1 MYSSGQNE
9 CSTKLPD
16 IFEETPMHPFDF
28 TMKWFSYRRTRAQ
41 LRNLTAAELKDIGL
55 LPGDIDRV
63 AARAFR

>member
-1 MYSSGQNE
+1 
-9 CSTKLPD
+9 
-16 IFEETPMHPFDF
+16 MHPFDF